1 MSEAGIEIAGGQMK
15 DFDIDQ
21 LAASVALML
30 GAVGSLL
37 LVVWQSRCLCR
48 LRLGCSDT
56 CYVFDCERQPPP
68 VDPENPEDEATKK
81 RPAAEGPDGASEP
94 LVPPEKPTQT
104 AESAPEPEA
113 VRP

>member
-1 MSEAGIEIAGGQMK
+1 MSEGGIEVAGGQMK

>member
-1 MSEAGIEIAGGQMK
+1 MSEGGIEVAGGQMK

-68 VDPENPEDEATKK
+68 VDPEKTEDEAAKN
-81 RPAAEGPDGASEP
+81 RPAEEPDAAPEP
-94 LVPPEKPTQT
+94 LVPPEKPTLR
-104 AESAPEPEA
+104 AEPEPEPEA
-113 VRP
+113 ARP

>member
-68 VDPENPEDEATKK
+68 VDPENPEDEATKN
-81 RPAAEGPDGASEP
+81 RPTEGPD
-94 LVPPEKPTQT
+94 
-104 AESAPEPEA
+104 
-113 VRP
+113 

>member
-68 VDPENPEDEATKK
+68 VDPENPEDEAAKN
-81 RPAAEGPDGASEP
+81 RLADGPDGA
-94 LVPPEKPTQT
+94 
-104 AESAPEPEA
+104 
-113 VRP
+113 

>member
-68 VDPENPEDEATKK
+68 VDTENPGDEAVKN
-81 RPAAEGPDGASEP
+81 RAAVDGASEP
-94 LVPPEKPTQT
+94 LVPPEKPTSK
-104 AESAPEPEA
+104 AESEPEPGP

>member
-68 VDPENPEDEATKK
+68 VDPENPKDEATKT
-81 RPAAEGPDGASEP
+81 RPAEGPDGASEP

>member
-68 VDPENPEDEATKK
+68 VDPENPEDEATK
-81 RPAAEGPDGASEP
+81 DI
-94 LVPPEKPTQT
+94 
-104 AESAPEPEA
+104 
-113 VRP
+113 VRTLRTGQLL